1 MRHQFIPVR
10 KLDIVAA
17 LAGDVALANAPGG
30 DDFAQF
36 CRLLAATI
44 HYEAHDELEA
54 LKHAYFHFN
63 PRLQA
68 NAQRSDEAY
77 AALIKALERVLV
89 RANFVEIGSAE
100 LERARLARGLLPVEV
115 RASMDGYRQMRVFA
129 RGSHLE
135 PHDQAAG
142 FLGLAR
148 RTSETEVY
156 DDVVLVAATKPVSGK
171 PSRRSRRAGD
181 GAVLIKYFHDIASA
195 DLDSLLPDVRVVMN
209 SRDRWTLGLPALIG
223 GVPIL
228 IKLVPTLTILAV
240 ITGLHFGYTGTVE
253 QDHLKQALAV
263 MSGLAALG
271 GFAAHQWLKYQRK
284 ALHYL
289 ITVKDSIYFRNVNNN
304 GGVFDALVGAGEEQ
318 DFKESLLA
326 YRFLLAEPSDEAA
339 LDRQVEAWLQAK
351 FGVDIDFEV
360 TDALATLDGYGLL
373 TREGA
378 RLSVPPIAEALRRLD
393 ERWDKIFD
401 YHQPAA

>member
-17 LAGDVALANAPGG
+17 LAGDAALANAPGG

-44 HYEAHDELEA
+44 HYEAHDQLEA

-63 PRLQA
+63 PRLRA
-68 NAQRSDEAY
+68 SAQRSDEAY
-77 AALIKALERVLV
+77 AALTAALERVLR
-89 RANFVEIGSAE
+89 RANFVEIGAAE
-100 LERARLARGLLPVEV
+100 LDRARRARGLLPVEV
-115 RASMDGYRQMRVFA
+115 RASTDGYRQMRVFA
-129 RGSHLE
+129 RGSHMEQHEE
-135 PHDQAAG
+135 PAG
-142 FLGLAR
+142 LLGLSR
-148 RTSETEVY
+148 RRSQTAVY
-156 DDVVLVAATKPVSGK
+156 DDVVLIAATKPGVGK
-171 PSRRSRRAGD
+171 TAKRGRRAGD

-209 SRDRWTLGLPALIG
+209 NRDRWTLGLPALIG
-223 GVPIL
+223 GVPL
-228 IKLVPTLTILAV
+228 MIKLVPTLAILLV
-240 ITGLHFGYTGTVE
+240 IAGIHFGYTGTVE

-289 ITVKDSIYFRNVNNN
+289 IAVKDSIYFRNVNNN

-318 DFKESLLA
+318 DFKEALLA
-326 YRFLLAEPSDEAA
+326 YRFLLAEPSDEMT
-339 LDRQVEAWLQAK
+339 LDTRVEAWLAAK

-360 TDALATLDGYGLL
+360 TDALATLESYGLL
-373 TREGA
+373 SRDGP
-378 RLSVPPIAEALRRLD
+378 RLSVPAIGEALRRLD
-393 ERWDKIFD
+393 QRWDETFD
-401 YHQPAA
+401 YHRPAA